1 MSKVVVFSTIIITFV
16 FLVLL
21 FTQLFIKSNH
31 DHSYYTPYSL
41 SRRLGLKTR
50 DPIFDPFVVKLEQ
63 NPKGNTN
70 NSSSRKSH
78 NKEDDKYFDNAGRL
92 KTSLRLMV
100 LFPILDVS
108 PKDGHIE
115 YKELEVWNTQQAI
128 DRLHYRTLKEMEFR
142 DEDGDGAI
150 SFSEYLPQFTNE
162 DIEKNETN
170 HGKAGWWMEQF
181 RNADADRN
189 GILILYEFRDFMHPE
204 DSKNKSIQRWLLR
217 EKIRQM
223 DVNMDHKLNRLEF
236 NNGAYNIYKT
246 YLEYESRG
254 ANIPTPF
261 EAFAKLDVDGDEF
274 LRVEELKPIL
284 QYLCPGELSYAK
296 IYTTYLIQEADDDK
310 DGKLSLDEI
319 LNHESI
325 FYSTVYDNGRNE
337 DIFHEEL

>member
-1 MSKVVVFSTIIITFV
+1 MSKVVVSTIITAFV
-16 FLVLL
+16 FFVVL
-21 FTQLFIKSNH
+21 FTQLLKLNH
-31 DHSYYTPYSL
+31 NNVYYTPNGL

-50 DPIFDPFVVKLEQ
+50 DPIFDPLVAELERK
-63 NPKGNTN
+63 PKGKNKAD
-70 NSSSRKSH
+70 NSSRRSH
-78 NKEDDKYFDNAGRL
+78 NKEDDKYFDNDGRL

-100 LFPILDVS
+100 LFPILDVA
-108 PKDGHIE
+108 PKDGFIE

-128 DRLHYRTLKEMEFR
+128 DRLHYRTKRELEFR
-142 DEDGDGAI
+142 DKDGDGAI

-162 DIEKNETN
+162 DIERNETS
-170 HGKAGWWMEQF
+170 HGEAGWWMAQF
-181 RNADADRN
+181 RNADADRSGTLN
-189 GILILYEFRDFMHPE
+189 LYEFRDFMHPE
-204 DSKNKSIQRWLLR
+204 DSRNENIQRWLLR

-223 DVNMDHKLNRLEF
+223 DVNKDKKLNRLEF
-236 NNGAYNIYKT
+236 SNGAYNIYKT

-254 ANIPTPF
+254 TNIPTPF
-261 EAFAKLDVDGDEF
+261 EAFAKLDCDGDEF

-296 IYTTYLIQEADDDK
+296 VYTTYLIREADDNQ

-337 DIFHEEL
+337 DLFHDEL